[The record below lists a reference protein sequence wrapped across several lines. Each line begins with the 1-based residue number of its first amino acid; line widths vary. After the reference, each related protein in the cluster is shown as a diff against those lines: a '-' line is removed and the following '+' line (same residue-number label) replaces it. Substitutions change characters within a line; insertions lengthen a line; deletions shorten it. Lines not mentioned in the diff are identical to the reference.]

1 MIRLLLLTLA
11 IGCGACGPAEVEIT
25 DDSAI
30 VGIGQPTTPVPL
42 EPQDP
47 YPWATWET
55 CAHDIG
61 NNPCNFELM
70 DQYGEQSDLYQHYGK
85 VIVIDLSA
93 MWCGPCNM
101 IAPVGDLWVQ
111 SYGDENFVWVT
122 ILIEDA
128 SRDTVELTDLED
140 WAATHGVTLPV
151 LAGSRAMI
159 DLTEPLE
166 DGYPVTSWPTLVVI
180 DSNMVLQHG
189 LNGWNEGVI
198 QGWVE
203 GLL

>member
-1 MIRLLLLTLA
+1 MIRLLLLMFA
-11 IGCGACGPAEVEIT
+11 IGCGACGPAEVTIT

-30 VGIGQPTTPVPL
+30 VGIGQPTVPVPL
-42 EPQDP
+42 EP
-47 YPWATWET
+47 YPWATWES

-85 VIVIDLSA
+85 VIVVDLSA

-101 IAPVGDLWVQ
+101 IAPVGDQWVQ
-111 SYGDENFVWVT
+111 TYGDENFVWIT

-128 SRDTVELTDLED
+128 SRDTVELNDLED
-140 WAATHGVTLPV
+140 WAATHGITLPV

-180 DSNMVLQHG
+180 DRNMVLRHG
-189 LNGWNEGVI
+189 LNGWNGTTI